1 MMEAVDVT
9 EEHVWKVLDKYFQEN
24 GLVKQQVDSFNQF
37 TLDIGEVI
45 REYGKFSFKIKDQ
58 YELEKSRC
66 SEREF
71 EFQFEDQLYKLSSIN
86 HINSDKKNEEVD
98 PMTCRLRDLNY
109 ETTIK
114 LMLKYRNTDETQWK
128 SFDKLKVAVLPIM
141 VQSKWCKLSNKTQE
155 ERIEFNECPY
165 DQGGYFII
173 KGSEKVV
180 VAQERMAFNFV
191 YTFKTKEPNSPWV
204 TEIRS
209 VKKGI
214 ASLPAIFKIL
224 VKLDPKGRPKIFC
237 RIKTVSKDI
246 PLAIVLRALG
256 IVTDL
261 EIFETICYKITNLD
275 EDELKE
281 IKGILEIIRY
291 SIEDITLTQKDEC
304 QRYIGDY
311 LEKLKGEEKQHERY
325 ALETVERTLR
335 EKLLPHIG
343 TDNSSLRRKAF
354 FIGYM
359 VNKLLYAYLG
369 KTEEDDRDHYGKKR
383 LDMTGTLMISLFKDQ
398 FKNTYVENGKKLL
411 RKMISEGKNLDT
423 DHRIQKIFDE
433 SSITNTMRN
442 ALATGNWGKSAT
454 GEVVRSGVAQV
465 LKRDTSF
472 FATLSHLRRVVA
484 PIQAS
489 SKSAKPRLLH
499 NTHFGMICPSETP
512 EGQKIGIVKNF
523 ALMAKV
529 TIGGEKLNDELKDLI
544 KDMNYEEFDDN
555 ANLEELKSRTKV
567 MLNGNWIGF
576 TDEPQKIV
584 RSLKAARTKGLI
596 PDEVSV
602 VRDIVQKEIK
612 IYTDSGRCMRPLF
625 IVKNNQLILKPHH
638 IDRNLSFNELK
649 REGVVEYVDVEE
661 EESCLV
667 ATDLSY
673 LENS

>member
-625 IVKNNQLILKPHH
+625 IVKNNQLILKPYH